1 MKNKGTHPHGNT
13 FAEPITGFVKDQNE
27 LCEILFIRLYLY
39 VKPEALIP
47 LLSSKRIHLSKPWN
61 TNDVTECV
69 LQNKE
74 KQSEQIKEYGYICL
88 SCRCNSAAMWGYY
101 ADSSRGACLA
111 FDIPVEKSKQ
121 GQYILLDK
129 NYTVQSDSKRIR
141 AVEYKENRV
150 RENNPLTL
158 LHRKALEWSHEEEYR
173 IAIPLE
179 QAKNESSEDYAKVC
193 YYDDDLFTH
202 LSHVILG
209 VHSQHECADI
219 KAALQNLEIKEV
231 NVTRAAFSPQQFS
244 YLIPDTSYTLGKH
257 LVSDNHSYIIN
268 KGLKEWHPVQVDK
281 TATRSDSILRHISEM
296 ESLSGCNL
304 SKSTLAYTS
313 ISQFTKYSSYQI
325 FFIAAECK
333 SADNKTSYECFIIDK
348 NTVKKISGFTTTAK
362 NKIKDILEH
371 FNSPSKIPIPTI

>member
-13 FAEPITGFVKDQNE
+13 FAEPITGLVKDKNE

-129 NYTVQSDSKRIR
+129 NFTVQSDSKRIR

-179 QAKNESSEDYAKVC
+179 QAKNESSEDYAKIC
-193 YYDDDLFTH
+193 YYDDYLFTH

-209 VHSQHECADI
+209 VHSQHECSDI
-219 KAALQNLEIKEV
+219 KAVLQNLKIEKV
-231 NVTRAAFSPQQFS
+231 NVTRASFSPQYFS
-244 YLIPDTSYTLGKH
+244 YLIPDTTYTLNRH
-257 LVSDNHSYIIN
+257 LISDNYAYVIN
-268 KGLKEWHPVQVDK
+268 KEIEDWTPIYKDPQTVMSLMIYKY
-281 TATRSDSILRHISEM
+281 ISEM
-296 ESLSGCNL
+296 ESLSGCRI
-304 SKSTLAYTS
+304 SKNKLVYTS
-313 ISQFTKYSSYQI
+313 KTQFTQYSSYQI
-325 FFIAAECK
+325 FLIAAECK
-333 SADNKTSYECFIIDK
+333 SADNKTSYKCFVIDN
-348 NTVKKISGFTTTAK
+348 NTVKKISGFTSTAK

-371 FNSPSKIPIPTI
+371 FFHEP